1 VPPSPRWEN
10 WRCGVTWI
18 IERRGRYVL
27 VGGLGGLGVGMMW
40 MWERE
45 DGSRIPIPDP
55 FREPSGDEVISDKP
69 RGAKLESQ

>member
-1 VPPSPRWEN
+1 M
-10 WRCGVTWI
+10 TWI

-69 RGAKLESQ
+69 RGAELEAR